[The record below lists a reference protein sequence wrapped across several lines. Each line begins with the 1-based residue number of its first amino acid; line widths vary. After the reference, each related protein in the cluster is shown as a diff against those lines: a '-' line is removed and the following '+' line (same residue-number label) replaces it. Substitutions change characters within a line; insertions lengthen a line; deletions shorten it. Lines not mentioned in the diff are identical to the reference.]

1 MNKKNTK
8 IKDIYRLHINKIIQG
23 ELMVSNE
30 NIERLKKAI
39 GIDFDH
45 SHAPINQPLPTTG
58 QTQGLPDQQRQQETP
73 RPQEQMPPV
82 QPKSVLPQTT
92 IPPQQRPPT
101 STPNLNHDHT
111 SQIQSNPMQQQ
122 SRQPQPIGQTPQP
135 YTPTQKEP
143 TPTPPTNSALF
154 VKIDRHMEITD
165 DIHSTRVEMKKML
178 DTISLLNKAE
188 KLKSEAVEKIEKRLN
203 VFDEKLNT
211 IDSNLVAP
219 KEFSSPSIIQ
229 IKTRD
234 ADLDNLQSEITKLK
248 TEIDNL

>member
-1 MNKKNTK
+1 M
-8 IKDIYRLHINKIIQG
+8 IQG
-23 ELMVSNE
+23 ELMVSSD

-45 SHAPINQPLPTTG
+45 SHAPINQPLPATG
-58 QTQGLPDQQRQQETP
+58 QAQQMPTQQRQQEMPT
-73 RPQEQMPPV
+73 PQEQMPPV
-82 QPKSVLPQTT
+82 QPKSVLSQTT
-92 IPPQQRPPT
+92 MPPKPEPHTSIPNMNQDHNHPIQSDPQQPITHPRP
-101 STPNLNHDHT
+101 
-111 SQIQSNPMQQQ
+111 Q
-122 SRQPQPIGQTPQP
+122 QPIGQTQQP
-135 YTPTQKEP
+135 YVPTQKEP

-165 DIHSTRVEMKKML
+165 DILNTRVEMKKML

-203 VFDEKLNT
+203 VFDEKLDN

-219 KEFSSPSIIQ
+219 KEFSSPSTIP
-229 IKTRD
+229 IKAKD